1 MHGQVERG
9 RGGKIED
16 VRGSHVGGLLRVSAD
31 ALVFASRTGRA
42 QDRRNVLSAVY
53 AAGDAAGLNPDGAER
68 VGCHGLRHSAAG
80 LLLAAGASMPKVAAI
95 LRHSNPRV
103 TADVYAGLV
112 ESERA
117 ALVDDMQAAFGQAT

>member
-1 MHGQVERG
+1 M
-9 RGGKIED
+9 
-16 VRGSHVGGLLRVSAD
+16 LR
-31 ALVFASRTGRA
+31 
-42 QDRRNVLSAVY
+42 AVY
-53 AAGDAAGLNPDGAER
+53 AAGASAGLNPEGVER
-68 VGCHGLRHSAAG
+68 VGCHDLRHSAAG

-117 ALVDDMQAAFGQAT
+117 ALADDMAAAFGQTT